1 MIEEEIVKNEI
12 NLNNIENSNY
22 LSNSLINNY
31 FNIYKRFKIY
41 FSLSINNSEFI
52 FEIKSDFFN
61 INEQYIYKLIKNIV
75 KIINNKK
82 FIVKNNSNNYIISLK
97 DCEEE
102 KEIDFYIKNY
112 EIKQYNNKISLS
124 KIDLP
129 TYSSNS
135 LLKII
140 SDEKINFV
148 SKSPLN
154 IMLIETYDDSNLK
167 NNKKKD
173 LFNNRIEKTENI
185 EIFDINKK
193 IKKKNVIKYKQGFCM
208 SSCIIIWF

>member
-12 NLNNIENSNY
+12 NLNNIEKSNY
-22 LSNSLINNY
+22 LSNNSNKNNC
-31 FNIYKRFKIY
+31 FNIYKQFKIY
-41 FSLSINNSEFI
+41 FNLSINNNEFI
-52 FEIKSDFFN
+52 FKINSDYFN
-61 INEQYIYKLIKNIV
+61 INEQYIYELIKNIV

-82 FIVKNNSNNYIISLK
+82 FIVKNNFNNYIISLK

-112 EIKQYNNKISLS
+112 EIKQYNNKISLF
-124 KIDLP
+124 KNDLP

-167 NNKKKD
+167 NNEKKD

-193 IKKKNVIKYKQGFCM
+193 IKKKNKIKYKQGFCI
-208 SSCIIIWF
+208 SSCIII

>member
-1 MIEEEIVKNEI
+1 MIEEEIVKNDN

-22 LSNSLINNY
+22 LSNSLIKNNY

-61 INEQYIYKLIKNIV
+61 INEQYIYELIKNIV

-82 FIVKNNSNNYIISLK
+82 FIVKNNFNNYIISLK

-112 EIKQYNNKISLS
+112 EIKQYNNKISLF
-124 KIDLP
+124 KNDLP

-167 NNKKKD
+167 NNEKKD

-193 IKKKNVIKYKQGFCM
+193 IKKKNKIKYKQGFCI
-208 SSCIIIWF
+208 SSCIII